1 MATAVEP
8 QGQCDSRFG
17 AVREAFAENFASK
30 SEVGASVAAYLDGK
44 LVVDLWGGHADA
56 AGSRPWERD
65 TIVNVYSIT
74 KPIAA
79 ICLHRL
85 VDQGKVDVDAPVA
98 RYWPEFAQAGK
109 ADIPVKAIMSH
120 RSGLSGIREPLP
132 TEAMYDWGRM
142 VRALEAQDPWWEPG
156 TMHGYHTLTFGWLV
170 GEVVRRVSGKSVGT
184 FWREEVAEPL
194 GVDFIMGLGEQDDAR
209 VAEMIPGPPLAP
221 GDPDPMAEILA
232 DPEGMQAKSFMNPP
246 WELTET
252 INTIPWRRAIIPA
265 VNGHTNARALA
276 RIFGALARGGEMDGV
291 RVLSS
296 AVIDRAIREES
307 HGPDAI
313 TVAVSRFGLGF
324 ALSSE
329 TYPMGGNPRTF
340 GHAGVGG
347 SITCADP
354 DAKLGLAYV
363 TNKIGASVGQDARFT
378 ALADALYASL

>member
-1 MATAVEP
+1 MAKAVEP
-8 QGQCDSRFG
+8 RGQCDSRFN
-17 AVREAFAENFASK
+17 AVREAFAENFASRN
-30 SEVGASVAAYLDGK
+30 EFGAAAAAYVDGK
-44 LVVDLWGGHADA
+44 LVVDLWGGHVDA

-74 KPIAA
+74 KSIAA

-109 ADIPVKAIMSH
+109 ADILVTQILNH
-120 RSGLSGIREPLP
+120 RSGLSGIRETLP
-132 TEAMYDWGRM
+132 AETMYDWDRM
-142 VRALEAQDPWWEPG
+142 VHGLEVQEPWWEPG

-170 GEVVRRVSGKSVGT
+170 GEVVRRVSGKSVGA
-184 FWREEVAEPL
+184 FWRDEVAEPL
-194 GVDFIMGLGEQDDAR
+194 GVDFILGLGERDDAR
-209 VAEMIPGPPLAP
+209 VAEMIPGPPLPP
-221 GDPDPMAEILA
+221 GAPDPLAEILA
-232 DPEGMQAKSFMNPP
+232 NPEGMQAKSFMNPP
-246 WELTET
+246 WDLTET
-252 INTIPWRRAIIPA
+252 INTIPWRRAEIPA
-265 VNGHTNARALA
+265 VNGHTNGRALA
-276 RIFGALARGGEMDGV
+276 RIFGALARGGELDGF
-291 RVLSS
+291 RVLSP

-324 ALSSE
+324 ALSST

-347 SITCADP
+347 SITFADP
-354 DAKLGLAYV
+354 DAKVAVGYV
-363 TNKIGASVGQDARFT
+363 TNKIGASVGQDPRFT